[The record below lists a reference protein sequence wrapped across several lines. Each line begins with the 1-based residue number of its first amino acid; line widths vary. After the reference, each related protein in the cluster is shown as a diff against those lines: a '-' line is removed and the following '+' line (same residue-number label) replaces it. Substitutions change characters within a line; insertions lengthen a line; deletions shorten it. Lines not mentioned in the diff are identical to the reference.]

1 MSLSSTSIK
10 RPVLTIV
17 MNLVLVLF
25 GVIGFTFLGIREFPS
40 IDPPIISVRTT
51 YAGANSDVIESQITE
66 PLEKALN
73 SIDGIRNITSS
84 SSQGSSNINVEFNL
98 DKNLEEAAN
107 DIRDKVSQA
116 ARNLPQDIDA
126 PPVVSKQDADSQP
139 IMIFTMK
146 SNTRSTLGLSEYADN
161 VIVPLFQTIPGV
173 SSLQIYGEKRYAMR
187 LWIDPD
193 KLSAYGLTPLDVRTA
208 LARENVELPS
218 GKLTGDNTELGIKT
232 MGNLNSVEGFPG

>member
-40 IDPPIISVRTT
+40 IDPPVISVRTS
-51 YAGANSDVIESQITE
+51 YAGANPDVIESQITE

-84 SSQGSSNINVEFNL
+84 SSQGSSNITVEFTL

-116 ARNLPQDIDA
+116 GRSLPQDIDA

-139 IMIFTMK
+139 IMTFTMQ
-146 SNTRSTLGLSEYADN
+146 SNTRSALALSDYADN
-161 VIVPLFQTIPGV
+161 VIVPRFQTVPGV
-173 SSLQIYGEKRYAMR
+173 SSLNIYGEKRYAMR
-187 LWIDPD
+187 LWIDPN
-193 KLSAYGLTPLDVRTA
+193 KLSAYGLTPIDVRNA
-208 LARENVELPS
+208 LTR
-218 GKLTGDNTELGIKT
+218 KR
-232 MGNLNSVEGFPG
+232 